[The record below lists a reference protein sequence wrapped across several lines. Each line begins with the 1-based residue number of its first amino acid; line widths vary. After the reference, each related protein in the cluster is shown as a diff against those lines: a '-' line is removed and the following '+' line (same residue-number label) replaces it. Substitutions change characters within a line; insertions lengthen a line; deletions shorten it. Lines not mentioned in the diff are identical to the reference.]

1 MSSKFTT
8 RGRFL
13 TVLGAGATMPPLKK
27 GRTSHALDTVVERE
41 LDITLDKAQQT
52 VTCST
57 NSSSRFSRLSPPSAA
72 SKRLSTALFFGS
84 LSRVALCYSTA
95 VRRLRAAREKGRRYT
110 E

>member
-8 RGRFL
+8 RRRFL
-13 TVLGAGATMPPLKK
+13 TVLGAGVTMPALKK
-27 GRTSHALDTVVERE
+27 ARTSHALDTVVERE

-52 VTCST
+52 VTCPTS
-57 NSSSRFSRLSPPSAA
+57 SSSRFSRLSPPSAT

-95 VRRLRAAREKGRRYT
+95 VHRLPAAREKGRTYT

>member
-8 RGRFL
+8 RRRFL
-13 TVLGAGATMPPLKK
+13 PVLGAAQEGSNLPC
-27 GRTSHALDTVVERE
+27 SETVVERE

-52 VTCST
+52 VTCPTS
-57 NSSSRFSRLSPPSAA
+57 SSSRFSRLSPPTVA

-84 LSRVALCYSTA
+84 LSRVALYYSTA
-95 VRRLRAAREKGRRYT
+95 VRRPRAAREKGRRYT